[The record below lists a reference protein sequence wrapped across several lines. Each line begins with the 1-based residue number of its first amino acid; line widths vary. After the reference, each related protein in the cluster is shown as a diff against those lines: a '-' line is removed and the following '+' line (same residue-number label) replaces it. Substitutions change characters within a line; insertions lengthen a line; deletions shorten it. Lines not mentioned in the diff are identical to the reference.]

1 MKKTII
7 VAIISGLIGFV
18 FGNLFWY
25 LASPLWI
32 DQVVSE
38 SEASIADST
47 LVASGSFSDADCSHK
62 GSGVA
67 TLYRSASGSQV
78 LRLTEFE
85 VTNGPDLEVWMV
97 KGDSIQSSKDVK
109 ESEWVSLGLL
119 KGNIG
124 DQNYDVPTDVDWTE
138 YTNVVIWCEQ
148 FGVLFSPAPLAAP

>member
-1 MKKTII
+1 MEKIWQGIRVIDRTSEVGIVRKTP
-7 VAIISGLIGFV
+7 
-18 FGNLFWY
+18 
-25 LASPLWI
+25 ASPLLWMA
-32 DQVVSE
+32 SE
-38 SEASIADST
+38 LQPADST
-47 LVASGSFSDADCSHK
+47 LVASGSFSDADGSHK